1 MSWAAASGPG
11 AGVDTPAPGPVLA
24 VLAHPDDETLQLGG
38 VLALAAAAGRHV
50 VVVTATRGERGE
62 MIGAPELE
70 GTDAV
75 ADVRARELADALA
88 ALGVAEHRWLED
100 ETRWTDSGMAWV
112 APGQAGPAP
121 DAPGSALVRGDADA
135 QARALARLLRE
146 LRPAVVL
153 CDEPGG
159 SYGHP
164 DHVHV
169 HALVLDAVERAAHA
183 APGDGPD
190 GEPWDVPVLA
200 WAVQD
205 ADRLRAAR
213 AALAD
218 VALHSGPVGVDGA
231 ALTVPTEELPALARP
246 SAEVD
251 VELDVTPVVP
261 ALLAA
266 LRRYPSQVQ
275 GASVPVLDAAGAG
288 RQERATRAL
297 RPDQAAVGWYALSN
311 GVLAPILPVAGL
323 QLGRGDVAA
332 LGVGL
337 GLGVNLPAR
346 PGGSSTAAD
355 AAAPVQPAAPSLLPA
370 RPGVLAARAAAG
382 LAFGLLIGVVGTV
395 VHRVRPWDVPLGL
408 VLAVACVAAA
418 GLLARAAGKG
428 GCLLGYGVG
437 IVVSVQVLTFA
448 GDGDVLVPS
457 DALGMAWLLL
467 SVLAVGA
474 AAFLPRRWVGERR

>member
-1 MSWAAASGPG
+1 MSTTASIASG
-11 AGVDTPAPGPVLA
+11 AQASPGPVLA

-38 VLALAAAAGRHV
+38 VLALAAAHGRHV

-88 ALGVAEHRWLED
+88 ALGVAEHRWLE
-100 ETRWTDSGMAWV
+100 EATRWTDSGMAWV

-121 DAPGSALVRGDADA
+121 DAPGSALVRGDVQA

-169 HALVLDAVERAAHA
+169 HALVLDAVERAAHD
-183 APGDGPD
+183 DGLD

-205 ADRLRAAR
+205 AARLRAAR

-218 VALHSGPVGVDGA
+218 VALHPGPVGVDGA

-251 VELDVTPVVP
+251 VELDVTPVMP

-275 GASVPVLDAAGAG
+275 GASVPVLDASGARRG
-288 RQERATRAL
+288 TRAL

-337 GLGVNLPAR
+337 GLGVDLP
-346 PGGSSTAAD
+346 
-355 AAAPVQPAAPSLLPA
+355 
-370 RPGVLAARAAAG
+370 
-382 LAFGLLIGVVGTV
+382 
-395 VHRVRPWDVPLGL
+395 
-408 VLAVACVAAA
+408 
-418 GLLARAAGKG
+418 
-428 GCLLGYGVG
+428 
-437 IVVSVQVLTFA
+437 
-448 GDGDVLVPS
+448 
-457 DALGMAWLLL
+457 
-467 SVLAVGA
+467 
-474 AAFLPRRWVGERR
+474 